1 MKRGSKSA
9 NPAID
14 WILRHSTPA
23 PPPPS
28 ARSEREWLSDFRLP
42 LEEFE
47 QLMIGLVE
55 KLIAMGVPL
64 WRCSTTLLPLH
75 PDVFARRILWTR
87 DHGCRVF
94 DLSHEFVSS
103 VAPGV
108 TAVFDIK
115 AGSDTIRRRL
125 DVPKEQIPWAE
136 LQDMSDQGGT
146 DYIVMPLMFSDG
158 RRSSFS
164 CATDRPGGFTENDL
178 ELLEE
183 TALPLALRVELASAH
198 IATSSL
204 LNVYLGPN
212 AAKRVLTGAFR
223 RGGGELVEAVIWY
236 CDLRGFT
243 SLVDAR
249 PVADVVP
256 ILDRYFESVA
266 GPVSDNGGEILK
278 FIGDAMLAVF
288 RIEPNMPTDE
298 PCARALAAAE
308 TALAALT
315 ELNVTL
321 DTSLAIG
328 VALHVGEVMYGNIG
342 ARNRLDF
349 TVIGR
354 AVNEACRVEALCKEL
369 GVALLVTSS
378 FVAAHP
384 ASGVVSLGD
393 YTLRGVAR
401 PHELFT
407 LPRLLP
413 ART

>member
-1 MKRGSKSA
+1 
-9 NPAID
+9 
-14 WILRHSTPA
+14 
-23 PPPPS
+23 
-28 ARSEREWLSDFRLP
+28 
-42 LEEFE
+42 
-47 QLMIGLVE
+47 
-55 KLIAMGVPL
+55 
-64 WRCSTTLLPLH
+64 
-75 PDVFARRILWTR
+75 
-87 DHGCRVF
+87 
-94 DLSHEFVSS
+94 
-103 VAPGV
+103 
-108 TAVFDIK
+108 
-115 AGSDTIRRRL
+115 
-125 DVPKEQIPWAE
+125 
-136 LQDMSDQGGT
+136 
-146 DYIVMPLMFSDG
+146 MPLVFSDG

-198 IATSSL
+198 IATSTL

-243 SLVDAR
+243 TLVDAR

-308 TALAALT
+308 TALAALG
-315 ELNVTL
+315 ELNATL
-321 DTSLAIG
+321 GTSLTIG

-342 ARNRLDF
+342 ARDRLDF

-369 GVALLVTSS
+369 RVALLVTSS
-378 FVAAHP
+378 FAAAHP

-407 LPRLLP
+407 LPRFLP
-413 ART
+413 ALT